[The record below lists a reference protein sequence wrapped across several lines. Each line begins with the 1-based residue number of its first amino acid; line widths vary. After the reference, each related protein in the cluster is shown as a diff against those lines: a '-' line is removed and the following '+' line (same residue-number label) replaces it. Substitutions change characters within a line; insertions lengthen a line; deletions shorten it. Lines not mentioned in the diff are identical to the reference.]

1 MEEIEKARKEQI
13 DALVSIFSWAGILV
27 MLVGACVYGG
37 LLGVYV
43 YIWFLL
49 PEMIFVTCGVVCNTI
64 DYFKA
69 RKKFNKLIEEK
80 VREDLNKYITKTL
93 GLKITTEEKAK
104 ILINNLK
111 SVEKLCEH
119 YIKTNKGDEGE

>member
-1 MEEIEKARKEQI
+1 MEKIEKARKEQMY
-13 DALVSIFSWAGILV
+13 ALISIFSWVSILV

-37 LLGVYV
+37 LFGVYV

-69 RKKFNKLIEEK
+69 RKKFNKLVEQK
-80 VREDLNKYITKTL
+80 VREDLVEYATKAIDIPL
-93 GLKITTEEKAK
+93 AANEIVNIVSDLERYKELLKQA
-104 ILINNLK
+104 
-111 SVEKLCEH
+111 
-119 YIKTNKGDEGE
+119 IKTRKKEEGE